1 MNSHQEIILKRDCDA
16 IQIPSGTVLIL
27 PAGTQVIVTQSLGG
41 TFTVAT
47 PGGLARI
54 DEKDADALGLE
65 VTVPTVPVKTA
76 PEGTLEEAV
85 WNQLKT
91 VFDPE
96 IPVNVVDLGLIYDC
110 AIITQETGGTRLP
123 SKLADA
129 DEVQEVGGAQKL
141 SVQELLDASGAD
153 ISSTSSRDAVEID
166 EARRTK
172 DFDAGLYASSCPNQN
187 SSPTQHSSSLPQV
200 AVDGDETIRSNTDAT
215 KQFAAEVELGKKS
228 TKAHVKM
235 TLTAP
240 GCGMG
245 PTIAADARA
254 KILTIDGIDE
264 AEVELVWDPAWNQ
277 SMISEAGR
285 MKLGMV

>member
-1 MNSHQEIILKRDCDA
+1 MNSQQDIVLKRDCEA
-16 IQIPSGTVLIL
+16 IQIPSGTTLIL
-27 PAGTQVIVTQSLGG
+27 PAGTQVIMTQSLGG
-41 TFTVAT
+41 TYTVAT

-65 VTVPTVPVKTA
+65 KETLEIATKII

-85 WNQLKT
+85 WKELKR

-110 AIITQETGGTRLP
+110 AVTTLETGL
-123 SKLADA
+123 
-129 DEVQEVGGAQKL
+129 
-141 SVQELLDASGAD
+141 
-153 ISSTSSRDAVEID
+153 
-166 EARRTK
+166 
-172 DFDAGLYASSCPNQN
+172 N
-187 SSPTQHSSSLPQV
+187 
-200 AVDGDETIRSNTDAT
+200 
-215 KQFAAEVELGKKS
+215 
-228 TKAHVKM
+228 KAHVKM

-245 PTIAADARA
+245 PTIAADAQS
-254 KILTIDGIDE
+254 KILTIQGIDE

-277 SMISEAGR
+277 NMISEAGR